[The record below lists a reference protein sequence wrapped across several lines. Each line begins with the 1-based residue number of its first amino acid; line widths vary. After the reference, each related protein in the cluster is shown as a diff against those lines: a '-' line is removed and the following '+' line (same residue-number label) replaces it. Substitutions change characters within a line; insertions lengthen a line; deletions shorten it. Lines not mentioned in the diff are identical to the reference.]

1 MGVLGFMVFGGC
13 YLFLGIMIKKY
24 YIHNVERLE
33 AHTTVN
39 IVQNN
44 VLNVAPVQA
53 CEEAD
58 ACAGERRP
66 MSDGAGACA
75 AEGAGSCEAER
86 LPAFE
91 EAVPEY
97 LRTGKLFRAWE
108 GLRKA
113 GLLTESYRLAEGV
126 PHAAAYHIAWCFGQK
141 RAELIEELQS
151 RVMDEFNEERLGEI
165 AASEAIARG
174 GEIGLVAAR
183 RVVDVLPEIRA
194 VQGEI
199 RVVLEIG
206 HRRHA
211 FRPKGQNRDRRKN
224 HLYDF

>member
-53 CEEAD
+53 CEEAE

-66 MSDGAGACA
+66 MSERSGACA
-75 AEGAGSCEAER
+75 AEGSGVCEAER

-113 GLLTESYRLAEGV
+113 GLLTETYRLAEGV
-126 PHAAAYHIAWCFGQK
+126 PHAAAHHIAWCFGQK
-141 RAELIEELQS
+141 RAELMGS
-151 RVMDEFNEERLGEI
+151 ARACTDWRYFERLWQIESLKTKKSRLSRET
-165 AASEAIARG
+165 AATIDKIFSN
-174 GEIGLVAAR
+174 L
-183 RVVDVLPEIRA
+183 
-194 VQGEI
+194 
-199 RVVLEIG
+199 
-206 HRRHA
+206 
-211 FRPKGQNRDRRKN
+211 
-224 HLYDF
+224 